1 MDDALLF
8 QEPLAIAQLI
18 LLTLVLGT
26 LSLLAIRYLLSQPR
40 KRPYRNVLLA
50 ALICRLPLDVLAVW
64 VQFMQE
70 DDLPSPFQFLGLLYI
85 LLHIVILYVAGRY
98 RKTMSREEGRPYI
111 YVGIIFWFTLGLLA
125 LLGLILLVVF
135 LFALHALQSGYM
147 MEPY

>member
-18 LLTLVLGT
+18 LLILVLGT

-50 ALICRLPLDVLAVW
+50 ALICRLPLDVLVVW

-85 LLHIVILYVAGRY
+85 RCTSSFCMLPDVTVR
-98 RKTMSREEGRPYI
+98 RC
-111 YVGIIFWFTLGLLA
+111 
-125 LLGLILLVVF
+125 
-135 LFALHALQSGYM
+135 HAKKAARTSIWGSSSGSLWGCWRCWG
-147 MEPY
+147 

>member
-18 LLTLVLGT
+18 LLILVLGT

-50 ALICRLPLDVLAVW
+50 ALICRLPLDVLVVW

-70 DDLPSPFQFLGLLYI
+70 DDLPSPFQFLGLPYI

-111 YVGIIFWFTLGLLA
+111 YMGIIYWFTLGLLA
-125 LLGLILLVVF
+125 LLGLILLGV
-135 LFALHALQSGYM
+135 LLIDHALQSGYM